1 MAPAELANY
10 TCRHCGKSFNEGRR
24 LGGHI
29 RQAHAQ
35 RLVDAST
42 SNAPLSAEG
51 ELAARILE
59 MWRKGSEP
67 FAIVTALRVHPGFIK
82 GVLKE
87 YDELLNEWRR
97 STEANPALEHNQSD
111 KIEDME
117 SMDRP
122 TREKGR

>member
-10 TCRHCGKSFNEGRR
+10 TCRHCGKIFNEGRR

-35 RLVDAST
+35 RLVDASVT
-42 SNAPLSAEG
+42 NPPLTAEG

-59 MWRKGSEP
+59 MWKKGSDP
-67 FAIVTALRVHPGFIK
+67 FGIVTALRVHPGFIK

-97 STEANPALEHNQSD
+97 STEANSAPDRNRSD

-122 TREKGR
+122 SRERGR